1 MTYCVEPFIQ
11 DLVWCWLDQHAEYT
25 EVAGEVGIGSGVN
38 AGRIDL
44 VAKTSGGEF
53 HGFEIKNNAFADEQL
68 NRYLRAG
75 YLDRLY
81 HCSRVGAE
89 FAERLSDGPD
99 FKTGTYTNQQIRKQ
113 VSNGIAAGQYTEA
126 EYKQVLRETFPEE
139 ILDQQAGIASQVNQ
153 RVLDESEKTVW
164 ARLTRNIGIPTADF
178 DPSETYISLDEAMAR
193 MRNNQAVPTE
203 IGLIDVPFSY
213 DLSEEQDGFRRQLDE
228 SVAEMFAKDK
238 RDEVTVIREPERLT
252 RDQSPTLSR
261 TNEAWVQHY
270 VWVTGGTI
278 REAVIPHVEDDA
290 EYLIDIMGFE
300 GGSTPTEVY
309 RDGEDA
315 KLIGIEAKGEAAF
328 GGREDR
334 VSIREQLLKYRGSG
348 VLTHLYL
355 AVPKQNREEGEA
367 VLADPRLSGVGLL
380 TVSRNG
386 GVETEIAAERMSMQ
400 YDGYIKKSGSHEYP
414 RSIGFGTV
422 APNDELEFVSP
433 CQIRG

>member
-25 EVAGEVGIGSGVN
+25 EVAGEVGIGSGMN
-38 AGRIDL
+38 SGRIDL
-44 VAKTSGGEF
+44 VAKTTDGEF
-53 HGFEIKNNAFADEQL
+53 HGFEIKDNAFADEQL
-68 NRYLRAG
+68 KRYLRAG

-89 FAERLSDGPD
+89 FAERLSDSSG
-99 FKTGTYTNQQIRKQ
+99 FKTGTYRNQQIRKYI
-113 VSNGIAAGQYTEA
+113 SNGIAAGQYTEA

-139 ILDQQAGIASQVNQ
+139 ILDQQARIGSQVNR

-193 MRNNQAVPTE
+193 MRNNQAVPME

-213 DLSEEQDGFRRQLDE
+213 DLLEEQDGFRRQLDE
-228 SVAEMFAKDK
+228 AVDVMFAKDK
-238 RDEVTVIREPERLT
+238 RDEVTVVREPERLT

-270 VWVTGGTI
+270 VWVTCGTI
-278 REAVIPHVEDDA
+278 REAVIPHVGDDA
-290 EYLIDIMGFE
+290 EYRIDIMGFE
-300 GGSTPTEVY
+300 GGGTPKEVY
-309 RDGEDA
+309 RGGEDA
-315 KLIGIEAKGEAAF
+315 KLIGIEAKGDAAF
-328 GGREDR
+328 GGRDDR
-334 VSIREQLLKYRGSG
+334 VSIREQLLKYRESG

-355 AVPKQNREEGEA
+355 SLPKQNREEGEA
-367 VLADPRLSGVGLL
+367 VLDAPRLSGVGLL

-386 GVETEIAAERMSMQ
+386 EVETAIEAERMSMQ
-400 YDGYIKKSGSHEYP
+400 YDGYIKKSGTSEYP

-422 APNDELEFVSP
+422 APSDELEFVDP
-433 CQIRG
+433 CRIQG